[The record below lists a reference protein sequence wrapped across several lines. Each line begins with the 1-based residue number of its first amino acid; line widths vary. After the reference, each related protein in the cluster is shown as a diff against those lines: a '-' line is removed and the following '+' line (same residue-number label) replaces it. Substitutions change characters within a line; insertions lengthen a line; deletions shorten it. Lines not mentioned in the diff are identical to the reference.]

1 MWKLNKFDKRLGIV
15 QDMKLRHFEV
25 LILRVEFNS
34 LISFNVFELISETFK
49 WNLTCPLFLIY

>member
-1 MWKLNKFDKRLGIV
+1 
-15 QDMKLRHFEV
+15 MKLRHFEV